1 MNKKSLMKMLVLIMT
16 AGYLTLLFLFTES
29 LDGSRVTNQ
38 GERESG
44 QHFIEEERTEG
55 ENQRS
60 DVEIE
65 QNTTIEEE
73 EAAKA
78 PFPQSDFAT
87 PQFQIMIIGLG
98 IFMVFVGIYTFFIR
112 KDKCE

>member
-1 MNKKSLMKMLVLIMT
+1 MLVLIMT

-29 LDGSRVTNQ
+29 LDGSRYTTQ

-44 QHFIEEERTEG
+44 QHFIEEERIEV

-60 DVEIE
+60 DVEIKP
-65 QNTTIEEE
+65 NTTIEEE
-73 EAAKA
+73 ETAKA
-78 PFPQSDFAT
+78 PFPQGDFAT

-98 IFMVFVGIYTFFIR
+98 IFMIFVGIYTFFIR
-112 KDKCE
+112 KNNMK